1 MPDSAREAISRS
13 SERGMQCAIL
23 GASARE
29 IHDVGPHRTI
39 DPAERG
45 TTQAEDRAWKGPTI
59 RVGGIKTVAGKIDNA
74 GAGDAIDVALRCSL
88 RLRTRCQRENYTRS
102 CKALGD
108 CRVRILHGRLHR
120 R

>member
-39 DPAERG
+39 DPAESG
-45 TTQAEDRAWKGPTI
+45 TTQAEDRAWKRPTI

-74 GAGDAIDVALRCSL
+74 GSRDRIDVALNGCL
-88 RLRTRCQRENYTRS
+88 RLATCGECRTAPRHLR
-102 CKALGD
+102 
-108 CRVRILHGRLHR
+108 HGRVDR
-120 R
+120 RQTGY